1 MKYLFKKN
9 QRSVSGGA
17 PLGSPSTS
25 RFPASKATVPVHSSA
40 VSRANRAGYFSSE
53 KDQIRAATLLSLGG
67 HRSDLV
73 TDKDEVSAETLSR
86 QYWEYNV
93 LDYEDKVVDGFYDI
107 YGLSTD
113 SANQGKMP
121 SLTDLE
127 TNLGSSGFEVVM
139 VNQRIDHAL
148 EELLQIAHRIALDC
162 PVTEVVAQR
171 LAELVTRHMGGP
183 VKDANIMLARWMERR
198 TELRTSLTN
207 RCVAYWVLADKIK
220 MPCRLVKGSHYT
232 GIEDDAVNIIKL
244 EDERL

>member
-1 MKYLFKKN
+1 
-9 QRSVSGGA
+9 V
-17 PLGSPSTS
+17 LGSL
-25 RFPASKATVPVHSSA
+25 VH
-40 VSRANRAGYFSSE
+40 
-53 KDQIRAATLLSLGG
+53 Q
-67 HRSDLV
+67 
-73 TDKDEVSAETLSR
+73 
-86 QYWEYNV
+86 EYNV

-198 TELRTSLTN
+198 TELRTSLQTG
-207 RCVAYWVLADKIK
+207 VLPI
-220 MPCRLVKGSHYT
+220 GSFNVGLSRHRALLFKVSHQT
-232 GIEDDAVNIIKL
+232 FIIDFTL
-244 EDERL
+244 FRQYLI